1 MSSYCPLCSSTNQ
14 LSIDAAGICL
24 DCATVATS
32 AFVIP
37 VGLMVLAVAVIV
49 AGFAVF
55 KRMHA
60 LSPAAVIA
68 SCN

>member
-1 MSSYCPLCSSTNQ
+1 

-37 VGLMVLAVAVIV
+37 VGLMVLAGAVIV

-60 LSPAAVIA
+60 LRPPAVVA